1 MIPVLIFY
9 LHILGG
15 VLVFSYRYQQ
25 ENIKEAFMT
34 LAFLA
39 VIFTVAWTI
48 AGFLVHFFA
57 PDQGFAPWLDND
69 SLSLLITTFLEA
81 ILYGVYFR
89 DRKRTR
95 SQPTGA

>member
-15 VLVFSYRYQQ
+15 VLVLSYQYQQ

-34 LAFLA
+34 LVFLA

-57 PDQGFAPWLDND
+57 PDRGLASWLDND
-69 SLSLLITTFLEA
+69 SLSLLITTCLEA
-81 ILYGVYFR
+81 ILYAVYFR
-89 DRKRTR
+89 DKKRTTG
-95 SQPTGA
+95 QPTGA